1 MRHARLIAGTALA
14 IACAALTGCNPTWTT
29 QGKPNSNTMPLP
41 PDARQMPAKGTAEQ
55 PKPADDP
62 PPASPATGWQ
72 SPSQTSGS
80 AANRRAVGGP
90 YSAPGTSP

>member
-1 MRHARLIAGTALA
+1 MSHARLIAGTALA
-14 IACAALTGCNPTWTT
+14 IACVALTGCNPTWTT

-55 PKPADDP
+55 PKPAEDP

-90 YSAPGTSP
+90 YSAPATSP